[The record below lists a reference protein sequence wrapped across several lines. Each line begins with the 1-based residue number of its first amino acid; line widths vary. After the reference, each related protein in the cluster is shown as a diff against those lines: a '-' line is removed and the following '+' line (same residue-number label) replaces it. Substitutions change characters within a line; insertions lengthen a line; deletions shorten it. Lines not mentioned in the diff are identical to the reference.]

1 MKYHS
6 PAAIDMRDT
15 ADIILQTVAIVLDFI
30 LLLVFMDRKSFSSV
44 YIVCQIKTPRQDYP
58 ARSLLCPF
66 RKQLLFF
73 DSAGYTGIIIYL
85 LIANIVIINE

>member
-44 YIVCQIKTPRQDYP
+44 YIVC
-58 ARSLLCPF
+58 
-66 RKQLLFF
+66 
-73 DSAGYTGIIIYL
+73 
-85 LIANIVIINE
+85 